1 MFYELYKDTTS
12 QWRWRLKAANYRT
25 IANSGEGYYNKS
37 DALAAI
43 QLVKSSG
50 PSPIHEV

>member
-1 MFYELYKDTTS
+1 MFYELYKDTMT

-25 IANSGEGYYNKS
+25 IANSGEAYHNKA

-50 PSPIHEV
+50 SAPIREV